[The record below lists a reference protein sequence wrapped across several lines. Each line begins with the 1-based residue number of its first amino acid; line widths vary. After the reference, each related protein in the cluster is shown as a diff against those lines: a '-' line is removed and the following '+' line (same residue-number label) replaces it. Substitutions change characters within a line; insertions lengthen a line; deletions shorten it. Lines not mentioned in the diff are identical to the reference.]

1 MKTQKPTHKRS
12 TKKSQKTSLETRKTR
27 SEMNRFIGKYM
38 VNVQVEQGKGVQLEV
53 VSNGNCLFASILYHH
68 IRNCKGHL
76 HNMELRQSAFDCI
89 NRMMSS
95 SNGLSNDIEIDG
107 LSRSEFDN
115 VYMNERRDGAG
126 REIYH
131 YPDTLTISCM
141 ANQFDK
147 HVVIFDDINRG
158 IVTIIPSTNQMQLL
172 DEVSSE
178 AIEANEVN
186 EVNYWVIRR
195 ESGNHYRPYVYK
207 NINRQQVLVDDVIQ
221 ILNNKIKLANSYVVS
236 KVQEAT
242 GVKHYSIEW
251 EEIKSIFETPSRSF
265 SSIDK
270 THTKNGNK
278 TKKKKN
284 SNTNSK
290 TRSNTSIERTNT
302 MINTSIERANTIKP
316 AREKRKIGHFPDV
329 KYCWYGCD
337 DHILVWL
344 HDALIVFIETLGQ
357 L

>member
-1 MKTQKPTHKRS
+1 MKTQKPIHKRS
-12 TKKSQKTSLETRKTR
+12 TKKSQKTSLETR

-38 VNVQVEQGKGVQLEV
+38 VNVQVEQDKGVPLEV

-76 HNMELRQSAFDCI
+76 HHMELRQSAFDCI
-89 NRMMSS
+89 NRMSL
-95 SNGLSNDIEIDG
+95 SNGIEIDG
-107 LSRSEFDN
+107 LSRSEFGN
-115 VYMNERRDGAG
+115 VYMTEQIDGAG
-126 REIYH
+126 RETYH

-158 IVTIIPSTNQMQLL
+158 MVTIIPSTNQIQLL

-207 NINRQQVLVDDVIQ
+207 KINRPQVLVDDVIQ

-270 THTKNGNK
+270 TYSGTNK

-290 TRSNTSIERTNT
+290 TRSNTSIERANT

-344 HDALIVFIETLGQ
+344 HDALIVFIETLGK